1 VKLSIL
7 VLEGCMN
14 SAVAGVADLMRRRIE
29 HARTLLETTAQ
40 SIKTIAHSIG
50 YEDESSFRKAFRKL
64 AMMSPQAYWAQRA
77 IRPA

>member
-1 VKLSIL
+1 
-7 VLEGCMN
+7 
-14 SAVAGVADLMRRRIE
+14 MRRRIE

-64 AMMSPQAYWAQRA
+64 AMMSPQAYRARRA